1 MRGDSLRDL
10 YAKTL
15 AVLGLG
21 LLAGAGAVVDYWP
34 VGSPAP
40 EIASARLARPEVPAL
55 TQNLDQTIPTPTFGR
70 APAVEVRGTIHA
82 RNVGSARFL
91 TPAVEVVRTAPAGP
105 ASQPLPALHAPI
117 EDQWSMTLLTVDS
130 AMAVQLD
137 VVPPSDAAPA
147 PGMIGGVLRKTKES
161 LGRASS
167 VTGSTIALAGS
178 TIADAFK
185 GVGGAF
191 KKVTPF

>member
-1 MRGDSLRDL
+1 
-10 YAKTL
+10 
-15 AVLGLG
+15 
-21 LLAGAGAVVDYWP
+21 
-34 VGSPAP
+34 
-40 EIASARLARPEVPAL
+40 
-55 TQNLDQTIPTPTFGR
+55 
-70 APAVEVRGTIHA
+70 
-82 RNVGSARFL
+82 
-91 TPAVEVVRTAPAGP
+91 
-105 ASQPLPALHAPI
+105 
-117 EDQWSMTLLTVDS
+117 MTLLTVDS

-178 TIADAFK
+178 TIADALN